1 MPFGTIIKE
10 LKNKADTSKSGSR
23 WTIEEHKQLL
33 EELKNNKPY
42 EDIAIDHKRTV
53 TAIKARVVC
62 NIIILIYNIDEIES
76 KIDEISEKYNI
87 EPEIISRYVKKQ
99 IIYNENTKEVKNNKY
114 KPSSTIE
121 SRLENIENLLNKLNE
136 QIDKITNHHL

>member
-99 IIYNENTKEVKNNKY
+99 IIYNENIKEVKNNKY

>member
-10 LKNKADTSKSGSR
+10 LKNQEDTSKSGSR

-99 IIYNENTKEVKNNKY
+99 IINNENIKEVKNNKY